1 MPKIKVSFIG
11 LGRVFNHYLFII
23 EKFKLKKLITIDCL
37 CDQDKNLIKKF
48 KKKINAK
55 FYSSIEKFLDNCT
68 SDVIFILTPSGKHY
82 EHSLKAIKRNF
93 NVITEKPIAMTSLQG
108 LKLKKIAEKKKVAY
122 GVIFQ
127 NRFNP
132 AIKHVKSILSKRLIG
147 KITNFSVRLIWCRYQ
162 NYYSDKWHGTWKN
175 DGGVLNQQAIHHL
188 DALNW
193 LIGPIKEVFTNCSNQ
208 VNRLE
213 AEDTITSILKL
224 KNNAVG
230 TFHATTA
237 ARPKDIFAEISIFGT
252 KGFLEVSG
260 PALNELK
267 KVNLNHKEYSKH
279 SLKKF
284 SEKVSNGYGFGHA
297 KYIESLYKN
306 FIKQGKIVPPV
317 SASEGIVNTNLV
329 HSFYKS
335 NETNKWQKINNKNKS
350 KFLGK

>member
-23 EKFKLKKLITIDCL
+23 KKFKLNNLIQIDCL
-37 CDQDKNLIKKF
+37 CDQDKSLIKKF
-48 KKKINAK
+48 SKKINGK
-55 FYSSIEKFLDNCT
+55 FYSSIDKFLDNCS

-82 EHSLKAIKRNF
+82 EHSLKAMNRNF
-93 NVITEKPIAMTSLQG
+93 NVISEKPITMTSLEG
-108 LKLKKIAEKKKVAY
+108 LKLKKIANKKKVAY

-132 AIKHVKSILSKRLIG
+132 AITHVKNILNKKQIG

-162 NYYSDKWHGTWKN
+162 SYYNDKWHGTWKN

-193 LIGPIKEVFTNCSNQ
+193 LIGPIKNVFANCSNQ
-208 VNRLE
+208 ANRLE

-267 KVNLNHKEYSKH
+267 RVNLNNKEYSR
-279 SLKKF
+279 SYLNKF
-284 SEKVSNGYGFGHA
+284 SEEVFNGYGFGHA
-297 KYIESLYKN
+297 KYIELLHKN
-306 FIKQGKIVPPV
+306 FIKAGKIIPPI
-317 SASEGIVNTNLV
+317 SANEGIINTNLV

-335 NETNKWQKINNKNKS
+335 NETNRWQRINNNNKS
-350 KFLGK
+350 KYLGR